1 MNVTK
6 TVNLTNITQEW
17 TFLAIW
23 DRNELTLEGANEIG
37 KRDKN
42 ATRRRVLTELLLVLA
57 TPEGRIPKFHRLLI
71 LSLDEYK

>member
-1 MNVTK
+1 MRTVEVAQALVTTLTK

-42 ATRRRVLTELLLVLA
+42 ATR
-57 TPEGRIPKFHRLLI
+57 
-71 LSLDEYK
+71 